1 MPQSAPQIPP
11 SAPPAPPPLRDAVN
25 MRLVTL
31 YPD

>member
-1 MPQSAPQIPP
+1 MLQSAPQLPP

-25 MRLVTL
+25 WRLVTL